1 MLRPFWVTAYC
12 PGVKRPA
19 VRYIAGLFRET
30 SQAFGA
36 ETALRFARAFG
47 GSKILI
53 ARSSGR
59 SAVGREMGADFER
72 WLQKK
77 YRAYEL
83 VEVPFGLASSYNRK
97 TALVDDLI
105 LAGTPVAKIRR
116 RLLVSER
123 TVRRRKARL
132 REVLGPDA
140 LPKVREKVSIPVRGS
155 R

>member
-1 MLRPFWVTAYC
+1 
-12 PGVKRPA
+12 
-19 VRYIAGLFRET
+19 
-30 SQAFGA
+30 
-36 ETALRFARAFG
+36 
-47 GSKILI
+47 
-53 ARSSGR
+53 
-59 SAVGREMGADFER
+59 MGADFER